1 MKKDQFDK
9 FKDFVNSIP
18 VVHLENPFWTFD
30 EEEELIISH
39 LETVEKT
46 FDISDWFDLLRDVK
60 IYFKQVFEDFG
71 TEAQVLA
78 LREED
83 GKKLDKMQIP
93 SLPNSY
99 TIGEQT
105 VKVYVLPQENSYGLT
120 SISESFWQKSII
132 GNDIHSLARIHSHH
146 ELDPYQSPTDYATLN
161 SNTLEIVIG
170 RVDRDLLSLGF
181 WLDQRGQETKEKVWV
196 YDEESSSQKRITCG
210 KMRSTV
216 DKFTTKIKTKKE
228 ND

>member
-1 MKKDQFDK
+1 MEKEKFAK

-18 VVHLENPFWTFD
+18 VVQLKNPYWTFD
-30 EEEELIISH
+30 NEKELIISH
-39 LETVEKT
+39 LSMEKKT
-46 FDISDWFDLLRDVK
+46 FDIRDWFELLRDVK
-60 IYFKQVFEDFG
+60 TYFKQVFEDFG

-78 LREED
+78 VRRGD
-83 GKKLDKMQIP
+83 GKVLDKMQIP
-93 SLPNSY
+93 SLPNNY
-99 TIGEQT
+99 IIGDKE

-132 GNDIHSLARIHSHH
+132 GNDISPLARIHSHH

-170 RVDRDLLSLGF
+170 RVDKDLLSLGF
-181 WLDQRGQETKEKVWV
+181 WLDQRGQETKQNVWV
-196 YDEESSSQKRITCG
+196 YEERSSSQKRITCG
-210 KMRSTV
+210 KMRSKNN
-216 DKFTTKIKTKKE
+216 KFTTKLKTKKE